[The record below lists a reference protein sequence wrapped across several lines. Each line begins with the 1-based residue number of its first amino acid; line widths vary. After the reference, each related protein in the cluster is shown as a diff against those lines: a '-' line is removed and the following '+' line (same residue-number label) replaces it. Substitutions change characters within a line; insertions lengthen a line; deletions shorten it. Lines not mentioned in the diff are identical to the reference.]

1 MPARTVLSFAAA
13 SIGQIGF
20 VYSTL
25 EELLLLS
32 SPASRQ
38 ERLAVHDQL
47 GGGALLRSGGSSQHR
62 RYGPAWFL
70 T

>member
-1 MPARTVLSFAAA
+1 LSFAAA

-32 SPASRQ
+32 SPASARNGWPSTISWV
-38 ERLAVHDQL
+38 AVPCFRKW
-47 GGGALLRSGGSSQHR
+47 GMSAAPALRAGVV
-62 RYGPAWFL
+62 L